1 MLLFSPTHAAI
12 ACYSCSLQLL
22 LDTRC
27 VAAAATAYGAYV
39 HTAVLG
45 VDGLGQV
52 CAILAEPAATDN
64 LVAEIQQ
71 IKGLIHAVC
80 VKRVSPEFLQAQG

>member
-1 MLLFSPTHAAI
+1 MLLFGPSHAAI
-12 ACYSCSLQLL
+12 ACCSCSFQLL
-22 LDTRC
+22 IDTHC

-64 LVAEIQQ
+64 LVAEVQQ
-71 IKGLIHAVC
+71 VKGLIHAVC
-80 VKRVSPEFLQAQG
+80 VERIAPEFLQAQG